1 MNRIYRSIWNAA
13 LGTWIAAP
21 ETSRA
26 AGKRGTTVVVG
37 AVIGVVLALSATH
50 ADAACTAA
58 GFNVSCSGA
67 ANPLAPS
74 YFNAASN
81 LSVTVNPG
89 GSLGVLLGVGG
100 NAMTLSGSNGTLT
113 NNGRIDPT
121 LLGTGLGVLS
131 SGVVMGNASA
141 STQTVTNN
149 GTMAGTTGL
158 SIGLTGMALAVQN
171 GAGGT
176 TNIINT
182 GTMSTSGI
190 IGATLLGPD
199 AGVIAAY
206 GGGQVNVSNSGTI
219 TGRVALGSSAGGN
232 TFTNSGTVNGSVS
245 MGANS
250 TNQFI
255 ATTDSSVNSSGGTGL
270 AVNLGIGS
278 VTISFAATGT
288 VDGGAGGNNRLILQ
302 QGTSATGT
310 INNGNYVNFNHLDLQ
325 SGTWT
330 LSGASGAVDATLG
343 NGATAVVN
351 NAASLGTGAIS
362 ANGGAIQSTTPGLTL
377 SNNIAT
383 SGAGLGVSGSS
394 SLNLSGTVSG
404 TGPVTQSGSGTLTLS
419 GNNTYTGGTNLN
431 AGMIVIGNNQALGT
445 GTLTA
450 GGNATL
456 DSSQAVTV
464 ANQVAVN
471 AGASL
476 ALGGSNAM
484 TVGGVISGA
493 GGLLKNGAAT
503 TTLTGANTY
512 TGGTTINSSTLALGA
527 GGSLA
532 ATGAVNLAGA
542 GAGFDISA
550 SGANQTIGA
559 LAGASGT
566 TISLGANTLT
576 MGDGTNQSFGG
587 SIGGTGGIVK
597 QGSGTEALTGTHT
610 YTGGTTINGG
620 TLALGAGGSLAAS
633 GSVNLG
639 TAGAGF
645 DISAAGANQTIG
657 ALSGVAGTTVS
668 LGGNTLSFG
677 DATNQTFGGAI
688 GGTGGIVKQGSGT
701 ETLTGANTYTGGT
714 TINAG
719 TIAIGAGG
727 SLSNQGTVNLANA
740 GTSLDLSGATTPQAI
755 GGLAGAA
762 GSSVSLGA
770 NGLTFGDAGN
780 HTFGGTIGGTGGVT
794 KTGTGTETLT
804 DTQTYTGGTTINGG
818 TLALGAGG
826 SLSAGGA
833 VHLGGTGASFDI
845 SGAGAA
851 QTIGA
856 LSGVAGTTVALG
868 GNGLTFGDGSNQ
880 TFGGA
885 ITGTAGIVK
894 QGSGTE
900 TLTGTSTFTG
910 GTTINAGTLAIGAGG
925 SLAVGGAV
933 NLANAGTS
941 FDISGATSPQVVGA
955 LLGVGGSNINLGSNT
970 LSFGDATNQTF
981 GGAIGGTGGIVKQGS
996 GTETLT
1002 GTNTYT
1008 GGTTVNAGTIAIGA
1022 GGSLSNQGT
1031 VNLANAGT
1039 SLDLSGATTSQAI
1052 GGLAGAAGSSVSLG
1066 ANGLTFGDAGNHT
1079 FGGTIGGTGG
1089 VTKTGTGTETL
1100 TGTQTYTG
1108 GTTINGGTL
1117 ALGAGGSLAA
1127 GGSVNLGTAGASFDI
1142 TGAGAA
1148 QTIGALSGVAGTT
1161 VALGGNGL
1169 TFGDGSNQT
1178 FGGSIT
1184 GTAGIVKQG
1193 SGTQTLTGTSTF
1205 SGGTAL
1211 YAGGLMIGNNAAL
1224 GSGTV
1229 TVNGAATLDSVSA
1242 ATLANNVALN
1252 ADLTVLGSNALTL
1265 NGDIT
1270 GTGSLTKDGSA
1281 TLTLNGTNAYSG
1293 GTFIRAGTLALGAGA
1308 SLYANGVVNLAT
1320 GATFDLSAGNGTQ
1333 TFGTLIGNGTVNLG
1347 GNSLTVGGPINSVFS
1362 GSIGGTGGLIKQG
1375 TGTETLTGANTYTGG
1390 TSINAGILAI
1400 GAGGSLASTGAVNLA
1415 AAGTGFDIAAAG
1427 NQTVGSLAGVA
1438 GSNLFLGGNSLTL
1451 GGVGNTNFGGS
1462 IDGTGGLIK
1471 SGLGVQTLAGANTF
1485 SGGTTLNAGGLVVGS
1500 NSALGTGL
1508 LSVAGSSTLDSTFPV
1523 HLSNAIDLGSGVNLQ
1538 LLGSNDLTL
1547 SGDISGAGG
1556 LTKGGAATVTLAGS
1570 SSYTGDTTI
1579 NSGAILVGAGGT
1591 LSDRSTVNLAGAGS
1605 LNIGASGNQNI
1616 GGLAGVAGSTLLL
1629 GGSNLT
1635 TGGNNAS
1642 TTFSG
1647 TISGTGGLLQTGS
1660 GTLTLTGNNLYSGST
1675 TINAGGT
1682 IQLGN
1687 GGSSGAVNGSI
1698 VNNGS
1703 LIFNRSDAV
1712 TVAGSISGNG
1722 NITQAGQG
1730 TTILTGDNTYQG
1742 STTVGAGTLQVG
1754 DGGTG
1759 GSLGSGAI
1767 NNNGTL
1773 VFNRSNDL
1781 TLNNS
1786 INGSGGLTQA
1796 GGGTLTLS
1804 GSSSYGGSTQVNAG
1818 TLNFT
1823 NSSHSLGGDLNVAGN
1838 ASLGVTTGA
1847 AVAVSGTVRLA
1858 NTSTLSLDSTSLAP
1872 GLTASSL
1879 QIGSGV
1885 GLNLSGITSSSQL
1898 DRVLISTTNGISG
1911 DFALT
1916 SVGGFTGEVDY
1927 LTLNTRKSVDGK
1939 QYLASYS
1946 QSWTANN
1953 NLAHGTFT
1961 LSNLQDQF
1969 EVGVALENQ
1978 ASNSAL
1984 GWDGTSLTKNG
1995 AGSLT
2000 LSAANSYTGTTRIN
2014 GGTLQVGN
2022 GGSVG
2027 NLGLGAVTNNGSL
2040 AFNRNDALTVSNDI
2054 SGSGSLQQNGS
2065 GTTTLT
2071 GTNTYSGGTTVT
2083 AGTLRAGSAGALVQN
2098 ASYSISQGA
2107 TLDLNG
2113 HTLTSSQIVSNGN
2126 IQLGSA
2132 NLVINSASGQ
2142 VDSLGGKVSG
2152 TGHVV
2157 KQGAGVL
2164 ALNSASDFS
2173 GGVDLKQGTLNLGN
2187 EKGLGSGTLSMD
2199 DGTKI
2204 NLTANGMTIANN
2216 LYMTGDNDPV
2226 VDTGANNA
2234 TWAGAI
2240 TGAGFLT
2247 KQGTGVLTLTNTANT
2262 YTGATD
2268 VAQGTLQAGAAN
2280 TFSSTSAHTVA
2291 SGAVLDLA
2299 GFNQTLASLNNSGTV
2314 KLSSNSGAVPGA
2326 VLKVTGPYVGNNGN
2340 LGLSTV
2346 LAADGSATDKLLL
2359 SGATAV
2365 ASGNTTVHIT
2375 NAGGLGA
2382 QTTGN
2387 GIEVIGTENGAS
2399 LQPGSFTL
2407 VGGHV
2412 DAGAYEYRLTQTAQG
2427 AALQSTN
2434 TTPTTPTTAYRAEVP
2449 LLSALPAQL
2458 RQADMAM
2465 LGDLRKRMGDEGT
2478 QATTSSDSGASR
2490 RVWGRILRTD
2500 PKIRQQGTVS
2510 PESSGHLTGFQ
2521 AGLDLYADQSI
2532 KAGIYVGQLEG
2543 DMSVKGFASGED
2555 RKYVGF
2561 NNLRTRYLGVYG
2573 SWQDAS
2579 GLYADAVLQGAD
2591 YRSDLR
2597 TAGDTAQARTKGSGW
2612 LASVEMGKPF
2622 AVSSNWQIEPQ
2633 AQIIYRKLSIDDTA
2647 LSLATVKNKADDDW
2661 TVRLGARIKGNFATG
2676 AGVLQPYGRIN
2687 VYRASNTTDIASFV
2701 APGGTTDIK
2710 ARGGYT
2716 ATEMAAGA
2724 SLQINPRTSVYG
2736 ELGKLWA
2743 NGGDSRV
2750 KSGVQASIGVKVQ
2763 W

>member
-597 QGSGTEALTGTHT
+597 QGSGTEALTGTH
-610 YTGGTTINGG
+610 
-620 TLALGAGGSLAAS
+620 
-633 GSVNLG
+633 
-639 TAGAGF
+639 
-645 DISAAGANQTIG
+645 
-657 ALSGVAGTTVS
+657 
-668 LGGNTLSFG
+668 
-677 DATNQTFGGAI
+677 
-688 GGTGGIVKQGSGT
+688 
-701 ETLTGANTYTGGT
+701 
-714 TINAG
+714 
-719 TIAIGAGG
+719 
-727 SLSNQGTVNLANA
+727 
-740 GTSLDLSGATTPQAI
+740 
-755 GGLAGAA
+755 
-762 GSSVSLGA
+762 
-770 NGLTFGDAGN
+770 
-780 HTFGGTIGGTGGVT
+780 
-794 KTGTGTETLT
+794 
-804 DTQTYTGGTTINGG
+804 
-818 TLALGAGG
+818 
-826 SLSAGGA
+826 
-833 VHLGGTGASFDI
+833 
-845 SGAGAA
+845 
-851 QTIGA
+851 
-856 LSGVAGTTVALG
+856 
-868 GNGLTFGDGSNQ
+868 
-880 TFGGA
+880 
-885 ITGTAGIVK
+885 
-894 QGSGTE
+894 
-900 TLTGTSTFTG
+900 
-910 GTTINAGTLAIGAGG
+910 
-925 SLAVGGAV
+925 
-933 NLANAGTS
+933 
-941 FDISGATSPQVVGA
+941 
-955 LLGVGGSNINLGSNT
+955 
-970 LSFGDATNQTF
+970 
-981 GGAIGGTGGIVKQGS
+981 
-996 GTETLT
+996 
-1002 GTNTYT
+1002 
-1008 GGTTVNAGTIAIGA
+1008 
-1022 GGSLSNQGT
+1022 
-1031 VNLANAGT
+1031 
-1039 SLDLSGATTSQAI
+1039 
-1052 GGLAGAAGSSVSLG
+1052 
-1066 ANGLTFGDAGNHT
+1066 
-1079 FGGTIGGTGG
+1079 
-1089 VTKTGTGTETL
+1089 
-1100 TGTQTYTG
+1100 TYTG

-1754 DGGTG
+1754 NGGTG